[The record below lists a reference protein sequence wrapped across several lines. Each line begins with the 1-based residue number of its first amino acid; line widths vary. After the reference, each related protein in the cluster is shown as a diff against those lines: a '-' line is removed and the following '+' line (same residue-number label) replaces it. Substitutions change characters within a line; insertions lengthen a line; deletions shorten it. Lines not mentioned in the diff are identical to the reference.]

1 MAYDKAVDST
11 VLENGLSAIADAIRE
26 KGGLG
31 DLFSAPL
38 TFPSGFVSAVAALS
52 AGGLNAAAGSFT
64 PASNTKA
71 YAVNHGLGEVPVL
84 FAVCMEPHVT
94 VLAPRYCGGFGF
106 GEMASQSHIVVETK
120 LASET
125 VLSALYSIQEANG
138 NLLMSAAD
146 EQTVCL
152 CAAGTGYQL
161 VGGATYDWIAVGS
174 GVFNAWG
181 A

>member
-11 VLENGLSAIADAIRE
+11 VLEDGLTQIADAIRE

-38 TFPSGFVSAVAALS
+38 TFPSGFASAVAALS

-64 PASNTKA
+64 PASNTQA
-71 YAVNHGLGEVPVL
+71 YFVNHALGEVPVL
-84 FAVCMEPHVT
+84 FAVCMEPHTT

-106 GEMASQSHIVVETK
+106 GEIAAQSHIVVETR
-120 LASET
+120 LASEKA
-125 VLSALYSIQEANG
+125 LSALYGIQEDNG
-138 NLLMSAAD
+138 GLLMSGAD

-152 CAAGTGYQL
+152 CAAGAGYQL

-174 GVFNAWG
+174 GVLDA
-181 A
+181 